1 VLIWNTVQ
9 IDRLVAQ
16 LRATGHAVLDDDL
29 ARVSPLLHAHIT
41 PSGSYFQSPRTRA
54 ASVPEPAPV

>member
-1 VLIWNTVQ
+1 VQ